1 MITVDNNKWT
11 IEADLTFK
19 TVADI
24 YRHFRKNLKN

>member
-24 YRHFRKNLKN
+24 YRHFRKT